1 MQFYI
6 SVGLDSSHL
15 AVPKFYRKFYT
26 TVCHTRKHIYYITE
40 NTSGIPLD
48 ENDTRIFGIKGG
60 NSQIVRAVQITNLA
74 VTYSVGEK
82 G

>member
-6 SVGLDSSHL
+6 SVGLDPIWQCPNFIESL
-15 AVPKFYRKFYT
+15 
-26 TVCHTRKHIYYITE
+26 CHTRKHIYYITE

-60 NSQIVRAVQITNLA
+60 NFQIVRAVQITNLA